1 MGDAPTIF
9 SITIGFCMLVFA
21 IVFTCFGAYKRW
33 RKVRQQGVPIGTLTI
48 LRATLRG
55 HLAYTYH
62 LCRHLTRY
70 YTLPLLLV
78 GVMLPPLLLL
88 VLILVGAVVGVDY
101 IRLRPDMGLGEYALC
116 SVLDDCAYEVG
127 VVQGCIKHGTWKPLW
142 PIIKR

>member
-1 MGDAPTIF
+1 MRDAPTIL
-9 SITIGFCMLVFA
+9 SITLGFCMLVFA

-48 LRATLRG
+48 LCATLRG

-78 GVMLPPLLLL
+78 GVMLPPLLPL
-88 VLILVGAVVGVDY
+88 VLIMVGIVVIVDY
-101 IRLRPDMGLGEYALC
+101 VRLRPDMGLGEYALC